1 MPFSSKYHC
10 HRNFSDFVTK
20 GRRNIAPLFASD
32 ARNFRYPRPRP
43 SPSMSA
49 LALKQTHAGHE
60 SMSAKAKI
68 GHMRAQSHVR
78 FGPKA
83 DIINFKATVKQLD
96 VLITLKAQE
105 RLQPSQHELHSHG
118 SYNEPHKTGDHG
130 LRSAT
135 KMRPDLCGE
144 KQNR

>member
-1 MPFSSKYHC
+1 
-10 HRNFSDFVTK
+10 
-20 GRRNIAPLFASD
+20 
-32 ARNFRYPRPRP
+32 
-43 SPSMSA
+43 MSA

-105 RLQPSQHELHSHG
+105 RLQPSQYELHSHG

-135 KMRPDLCGE
+135 KMRPDLGGE